1 MSSTPPA
8 RWSHI
13 RLALKRAYGP
23 SQRPR
28 RRCLTTLAIESSCDD
43 TAVAVLTRRPS
54 CPSSRSHHGSSQL
67 LHPSEDS
74 TLASLLFNQRISSD
88 NRAFKGVHPAV
99 AVVGHATSLAKL
111 VRRAINHLPKPASN
125 QQLTRKLCYADDGS
139 PRLVPDF
146 VSVTRGPGMTTNLA
160 IGMDTAK
167 GLSVAW
173 GVPFIGV
180 HHMQAH
186 ALTPQL
192 VSALNMPPFALPPRP
207 HFPFLSLLVSGGHT
221 QLVLSTN
228 LTTHRILATTLDSA
242 IGNVLDQ
249 TARLILPASEIASSP
264 DVMYGRL
271 LESFAFPPEDPDPYG
286 FFKPYASRGE
296 EMVAKPTGYG
306 WTIPLP
312 FRQSREVAFSFS
324 SIYSTVHRITTSNRS
339 MPLAERRA
347 LARHTLASAFQ
358 HLIGRICLAIEADPA
373 TLLPALRNSLVVA
386 GGVASNKFLM
396 HVLRE
401 TLKVRVPQLEGKLEV
416 VSPPVEL
423 CTDNAAMI
431 AWAGMEMF
439 ENGWHTDLGATP
451 VPKWPMDP
459 AHGSGLLGVD
469 GWLRREGSDQAAQ

>member
-1 MSSTPPA
+1 
-8 RWSHI
+8 
-13 RLALKRAYGP
+13 
-23 SQRPR
+23 
-28 RRCLTTLAIESSCDD
+28 
-43 TAVAVLTRRPS
+43 
-54 CPSSRSHHGSSQL
+54 
-67 LHPSEDS
+67 
-74 TLASLLFNQRISSD
+74 
-88 NRAFKGVHPAV
+88 
-99 AVVGHATSLAKL
+99 
-111 VRRAINHLPKPASN
+111 
-125 QQLTRKLCYADDGS
+125 
-139 PRLVPDF
+139 
-146 VSVTRGPGMTTNLA
+146 MTTNLA

-192 VSALNMPPFALPPRP
+192 VTALNTPSSSTSPPRP

-228 LTTHRILATTLDSA
+228 LTTHRIIATTLDSA

-249 TARLILPASEIASSP
+249 TARLILPPSLIASSA

-271 LESFAFPPEDPDPYG
+271 LESFAFPPEDPDPYS
-286 FFKPYASRGE
+286 FFKPCASRGE
-296 EMVAKPTGYG
+296 EMIATPTGYG

-324 SIYSTVHRITTSNRS
+324 SIYSTVDRITTSNPS
-339 MPLAERRA
+339 MSLMERRA
-347 LARHTLASAFQ
+347 LARQTLSSSFQ

-401 TLKVRVPQLEGKLEV
+401 TLKVRVPELGAELEV

-439 ENGWHTDLGATP
+439 ENGWCTDLGATP

-459 AHGSGLLGVD
+459 GHGSGLLGVD
-469 GWLRREGSDQAAQ
+469 GWLRRDGFEQVV